1 MVTQEIVLNIGCVD
15 LEWKVVY
22 VGSAY
27 NSSLDQTLDS
37 ILVGPV
43 PVGRHQFV
51 FEVICLSAFPAWLG

>member
-1 MVTQEIVLNIGCVD
+1 MVGVMFYIYFSD

-37 ILVGPV
+37 ILVGPI

-51 FEVICLSAFPAWLG
+51 FEVGTFRLNNC